1 MSFDYRSADS
11 QGTLVEPI
19 NPKDFDIDEYCEY
32 ESLLLDRCRKF
43 WEGNSGVLVYRR
55 FRVPEVFSYGCRD
68 MKRSLELQL
77 AALKESMKYKADI
90 PNFLEPWYGIG
101 TVASAF
107 GADYIWNEG
116 QAPATKTVFAS
127 IKDALNYE
135 YRPVESTS
143 IGKHVLDIIEY
154 FLDNTKGKLP
164 MSLSD
169 VQSPLNIASYL
180 VNFNTLFLDMYD
192 DPEGYMKLQSII
204 TDLLIEFNK
213 KQAQIIGDALAAP
226 GHGFASSREFSGI
239 GLSDDNSIMI
249 SNSMYEE
256 YQVPYMEKIGQDE
269 SCNFKVL
276 PAFRPDNVLDI
287 NEPGFAQ
294 YIKKLGEVCGI
305 NIKTMDDV
313 KTALA
318 SRIEYFVKMG
328 CKTADHAME
337 YIVYRSTDANL
348 DAVLQQA
355 LDGNLIDREEADEYK
370 AELLMF
376 CASQY
381 KRHKIVMQL
390 HYGTLKNANP
400 AAYTKLGPA
409 TGFDAICGY
418 DKSGVALGAL
428 LGALEASDS
437 LPRTIIYSLNPTDN
451 ALIDSV
457 IGCFQSSEIPG
468 KIQHGSAWWFND
480 TKTGMIEHMT
490 SLANFSILPN
500 FIGMLTD
507 SRSFLSYTRH
517 EYFRRIL
524 CDLIGQWVENGE
536 YPADMET
543 LGKMVED
550 ICYNNAVRYFEFEI

>member
-1 MSFDYRSADS
+1 MVKTFINEDFLLTTNTAKKLYHEHAKKMPIVDYHCHID
-11 QGTLVEPI
+11 
-19 NPKDFDIDEYCEY
+19 PKDIYDDVVYDNLSQVWLGGDHYKWRAMRANGIDERYITGKDTSAYEKFEKWSETIPKLIGNPLYHWTHMELKRYFDIDDILSPKTCKKIWDTANERLKDL
-32 ESLLLDRCRKF
+32 SVRK
-43 WEGNSGVLVYRR
+43 
-55 FRVPEVFSYGCRD
+55 
-68 MKRSLELQL
+68 
-77 AALKESMKYKADI
+77 
-90 PNFLEPWYGIG
+90 
-101 TVASAF
+101 
-107 GADYIWNEG
+107 
-116 QAPATKTVFAS
+116 
-127 IKDALNYE
+127 
-135 YRPVESTS
+135 
-143 IGKHVLDIIEY
+143 IIEKS
-154 FLDNTKGKLP
+154 NVKL
-164 MSLSD
+164 
-169 VQSPLNIASYL
+169 IC
-180 VNFNTLFLDMYD
+180 TTD
-192 DPEGYMKLQSII
+192 DPID
-204 TDLLIEFNK
+204 DLRWHKYI
-213 KQAQIIGDALAAP
+213 
-226 GHGFASSREFSGI
+226 R
-239 GLSDDNSIMI
+239 
-249 SNSMYEE
+249 
-256 YQVPYMEKIGQDE
+256 QDE